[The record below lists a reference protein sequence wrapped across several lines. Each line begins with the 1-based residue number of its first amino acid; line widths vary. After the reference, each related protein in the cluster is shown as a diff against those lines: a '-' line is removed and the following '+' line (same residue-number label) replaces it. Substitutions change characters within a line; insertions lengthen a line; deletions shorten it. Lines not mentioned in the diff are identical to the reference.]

1 MENRV
6 GLMGRAREMEY
17 LEQFYQKPASGLI
30 VLYGSRGIGKSGL
43 LREFC
48 KDRDCSYYRGRAC
61 SDREQ
66 TYLWGA
72 QLREEG
78 MEAKEYPSYDE
89 IMELLTAR
97 KSVKKI
103 IVIDEFQH
111 LMKNSTQCMESFVR
125 MMHDR
130 WNNQPVL
137 FILCSSSIGWVE
149 NSMVPKL
156 GTAAFEISGFLKI
169 KELGFEELFA
179 WFDEY
184 SSRECMETYAVL
196 GGVPGYWR
204 LFDREKSFREN
215 ICSLM
220 LTNGGPLQMEAE
232 QQVSRELRETGVY
245 HTLLASIAAGRHK
258 LNELHLHT
266 GFSRA
271 KISVYLKNLMEL
283 ELVEKVFSYDTAGK
297 ENTQK
302 GIYRVS
308 SSLVHFYFRYV
319 YPNLSMLEQLPPELF
334 YEKYVEPTL
343 SDYTAG
349 YFARACTQYLE
360 KRNREEKLP
369 FVYTRSGEWV
379 GKAGTIDFVA
389 QDDGGKTLIAGCVYD
404 TVKMPVEDYEWLL
417 FCAKQ
422 ARLKA
427 DAIWLFSMQGFDE
440 KLEQLAEQEEKVQLV
455 EWRNLYI

>member
-6 GLMGRAREMEY
+6 GLLGRAREMEY

-30 VLYGSRGIGKSGL
+30 VLYGSRGVGKSSI

-48 KDRDCSYYRGRAC
+48 KGRDCCYYRGRAC

-78 MEAKEYPSYDE
+78 MTAAEYPSFDE

-125 MMHDR
+125 RMHDR

-169 KELGFEELFA
+169 KELGFEELFS
-179 WFDEY
+179 WFDGY
-184 SSRECMETYAVL
+184 SSRECMETYSVL
-196 GGVPGYWR
+196 GGVPGSWR
-204 LFDREKSFREN
+204 LFDKEQSFREN
-215 ICSLM
+215 ICRLF
-220 LTNGGPLQMEAE
+220 LTNGGALQIEAE

-319 YPNLSMLEQLPPELF
+319 YPNLSMVEQMPPELF

-343 SDYTAG
+343 ADYTAG

-389 QDDGGKTLIAGCVYD
+389 QDDKGKTLIAGCAYGSE
-404 TVKMPVEDYEWLL
+404 KMPAEDYEWLL

-440 KLEQLAEQEEKVQLV
+440 KLEQLAEQEEKVQLI